1 MMLDKL
7 KILEDRYMEIENL
20 ISQPEVVVDHTRV
33 QQLAKEHSSLQDTV
47 RLYRE
52 YQQLL
57 ASQREAKLIVDEASD
72 SELLELA
79 KDEIQ
84 ELNSKISDVEDT
96 LKRTLIAK
104 DPNDEKDVILEIRA
118 GTGGSEAAIF
128 AADLAR
134 AYTRYSESRG
144 WKVDIMNSS
153 ASELNGYKEVI
164 LGIKGEGVFGTF
176 KYERGVHRVQRVP
189 MTETAG
195 RIHTS
200 TATVAVMPE
209 VDEVE
214 MNIRPDEL
222 RIDVFHAGGH
232 GGQNVNKVA
241 TAVRVVHIPTGT
253 TAVCQD
259 ERSQFRNRNKALSI
273 LRARL
278 LEREIQKQESELSEL
293 RRSQVGSGRRS
304 EKIRTYNFPQ
314 DRVTDH
320 RIGMSFHGLDAML
333 NGELR
338 ALVEALVEADQV
350 QKLKEVLS

>member
-1 MMLDKL
+1 MIDKL
-7 KILEDRYMEIENL
+7 KALEDRYIEIENL
-20 ISQPEVVVDHTRV
+20 ISQPEVAVDHTRV
-33 QQLAKEHSSLQDTV
+33 QELAKEHSSLQNTV

-52 YQQLL
+52 HQKLLIAQQ
-57 ASQREAKLIVDEASD
+57 EAQSIVDEGAD
-72 SELLELA
+72 RELSALA

-84 ELNSKISDVEDT
+84 ELNPKISEVQDA
-96 LKRTLIAK
+96 LKKALIAK
-104 DPNDEKDVILEIRA
+104 DPNDDKNVILEIRA

-144 WKVDIMNSS
+144 WKVDMMNSS

-164 LGIKGEGVFGTF
+164 LGITGEGAFGTL

-189 MTETAG
+189 MTEASG

-209 VDEVE
+209 VAEVE
-214 MNIRPDEL
+214 MNISPDDL

-241 TAVRVVHIPTGT
+241 TAVRIVHIPTGT

-278 LEREIQKQESELSEL
+278 LEHEIQRQESEISES

-333 NGELR
+333 NGEIQALIQ
-338 ALVEALVEADQV
+338 ALVDADQI
-350 QKLKEVLS
+350 QKLEEVL

>member
-1 MMLDKL
+1 MIDKL
-7 KILEDRYMEIENL
+7 KALEDRYIEIENL
-20 ISQPEVVVDHTRV
+20 ISQPEVAVDHTRV
-33 QQLAKEHSSLQDTV
+33 QELAKEHSSLQNTV

-52 YQQLL
+52 HQKLLIAQQ
-57 ASQREAKLIVDEASD
+57 EAQSIVDEGAD
-72 SELLELA
+72 RELSALA

-84 ELNSKISDVEDT
+84 ELNPKISEVQDA
-96 LKRTLIAK
+96 LKKALIAK
-104 DPNDEKDVILEIRA
+104 DPNDDKNVILEIRA

-144 WKVDIMNSS
+144 WKVDMMNSS

-164 LGIKGEGVFGTF
+164 LGEGAFGTL

-189 MTETAG
+189 MTEASG

-209 VDEVE
+209 VAEVE
-214 MNIRPDEL
+214 MNISPDDL

-241 TAVRVVHIPTGT
+241 TAVRIVHIPTGT

-278 LEREIQKQESELSEL
+278 LEHEIQRQESEISES

-333 NGELR
+333 NGEIQ
-338 ALVEALVEADQV
+338 ALVQALVDADQI
-350 QKLKEVLS
+350 QKLEEVL

>member
-1 MMLDKL
+1 MIDKL
-7 KILEDRYMEIENL
+7 KALEDRYIEIENL
-20 ISQPEVVVDHTRV
+20 ISQPEVAVDHTRV
-33 QQLAKEHSSLQDTV
+33 QELAKEHSSLQNTV

-52 YQQLL
+52 HQKLLIAQQ
-57 ASQREAKLIVDEASD
+57 EAQSIVDEGAD
-72 SELLELA
+72 GELSALA

-84 ELNSKISDVEDT
+84 ELNSKISEVEDA
-96 LKRTLIAK
+96 LKKALIAK
-104 DPNDEKDVILEIRA
+104 DPNDDKNVILEIRA

-144 WKVDIMNSS
+144 WKVDMMNSS

-164 LGIKGEGVFGTF
+164 LGITGGGAFGTL

-189 MTETAG
+189 MTEASG

-209 VDEVE
+209 VGEVE
-214 MNIRPDEL
+214 MNISPDEL

-241 TAVRVVHIPTGT
+241 TAVRIVHIPTGT

-278 LEREIQKQESELSEL
+278 LEHEIQKQESEISES

-333 NGELR
+333 NGEIQALIQ
-338 ALVEALVEADQV
+338 ALVDADQI
-350 QKLKEVLS
+350 QKLEEVL